1 MSTAALPPGY
11 ANASVAIVV
20 ALIGVLTA
28 WQLASTSLE
37 FAVRL
42 GLLGALAAPLLATL
56 PGLLRRKVYTAR
68 WASLLSIAY
77 IGIALTE
84 SVVSTDER
92 LLTSAMAG
100 LSFAMFGAL
109 VLGIRRARPV

>member
-1 MSTAALPPGY
+1 MSTVALPANY
-11 ANASVAIVV
+11 ANASVAIVL

-28 WQLASTSLE
+28 WQLSTPLA

-56 PGLLRRKVYTAR
+56 PGLLRRSVYTAR
-68 WASLLSIAY
+68 WASLLSVGY

-84 SVVSTDER
+84 AVVSTDER